1 VTVSS
6 RSARRTDVR
15 LPDFIIGGAMKSGTT
30 TLHYALAQH
39 RSIFIPR
46 QEIFFFSIDDI
57 EQHPNFFIPSKDGWT
72 FFDYDRE
79 RERYVDW
86 YAEFFRD
93 AQATQIVGE
102 DSTTYLA
109 SPNAARR
116 IAELLPDVK
125 LLFLLR
131 DPVRRAYSHYWHL
144 VRVGDAVQNFEET
157 IARSPGTLLQRG
169 FYKRQV
175 ERFLEVFPRDRIM
188 FLVFEDFVPNM
199 QARIDRVCAFL
210 GVAGSVDVSAL
221 DTHRNPGLVPR
232 NLGMQLAYNR
242 LLQRRHE
249 RRFLEHLPLA
259 PTERRPGLPRIVGI
273 AAEKA
278 LLVDRDPP
286 PMKDTTRSFLEK
298 LFARENR
305 GLSKLVGEDLNRYW
319 PYLEDR

>member
-1 VTVSS
+1 MNAPS
-6 RSARRTDVR
+6 RTARSTELR

-30 TLHYALAQH
+30 TLHYALSQH
-39 RSIFIPR
+39 RSIFIPS

-57 EQHPNFFIPSKDGWT
+57 EQHPNFFVPATDGWT

-79 RERYVDW
+79 FERYVHW
-86 YAEFFRD
+86 YAKFFRD
-93 AQATQIVGE
+93 AQPSQIVGE

-109 SPNAARR
+109 AANAARR

-144 VRVGDAVQNFEET
+144 VRIGDAVQGFEET

-175 ERFLEVFPRDRIM
+175 ERFLEVFPRERIM
-188 FLVFEDFVPNM
+188 FLVFEDFVPNL
-199 QARIDRVCAFL
+199 QARIDRVCTFL
-210 GVAGSVDVSAL
+210 GVDGSVDVSRL

-232 NLGMQLAYNR
+232 NLGVQLAYNR
-242 LLQRRHE
+242 LLQRRLA
-249 RRFLEHLPLA
+249 RRFLDHLPLSSSQ
-259 PTERRPGLPRIVGI
+259 RRRGVPRIVGV

-286 PMKDTTRSFLEK
+286 RMKDATRAFLEK

-305 GLSKLVGEDLNRYW
+305 GLSSLVGEDLNRYW
-319 PYLEDR
+319 PWLEEH